1 MNRVRNGYLVS
12 DCGNKNQLVNFAKKN
27 AMKSHSGGLELAETR
42 GHELGAVAQLLKQSK
57 SVLRAGALH
66 DVRKSLVPKNMPV
79 KLNCVQRFRHTVG
92 RVEVG
97 LDVADLELARKVEGS
112 DVMKLDLDVL
122 GPLEK
127 SGSRRQLDSALIV
140 HLEQRSNTR
149 IHNL

>member
-1 MNRVRNGYLVS
+1 MDLREQKSTCKLSQKTV
-12 DCGNKNQLVNFAKKN
+12 
-27 AMKSHSGGLELAETR
+27 MKSRSGGLELAETR
-42 GHELGAVAQLLKQSK
+42 GHELGPVAQLLKQRK

-66 DVRKSLVPKNMPV
+66 DVRESLVPKNMPV
-79 KLNCVQRFRHTVG
+79 KLNCVQRLRHTVG

-97 LDVADLELARKVEGS
+97 LDVANLELARKVEGS
-112 DVMKLDLDVL
+112 DVVKLDLDVL
-122 GPLEK
+122 SPLEK

>member
-1 MNRVRNGYLVS
+1 MTIIINVVACLASR
-12 DCGNKNQLVNFAKKN
+12 A
-27 AMKSHSGGLELAETR
+27 GLASPAGQT
-42 GHELGAVAQLLKQSK
+42 GPAGPVGPVAQLLKQRK

-66 DVRKSLVPKNMPV
+66 DVRESLVPKNMPV
-79 KLNCVQRFRHTVG
+79 KLNCVQRLRHTVG

-97 LDVADLELARKVEGS
+97 LDVSDLELARKVEGS

-122 GPLEK
+122 RPLEK

>member
-1 MNRVRNGYLVS
+1 
-12 DCGNKNQLVNFAKKN
+12 
-27 AMKSHSGGLELAETR
+27 MKSRSGGLELAETR
-42 GHELGAVAQLLKQSK
+42 GHELGPVAQLLKQRK
-57 SVLRAGALH
+57 SVLKAGALH
-66 DVRKSLVPKNMPV
+66 DVRESLVPKNMPV
-79 KLNCVQRFRHTVG
+79 KLNCVQRLRHTVG

-97 LDVADLELARKVEGS
+97 LDVSNLELARKVEGS

-122 GPLEK
+122 SPLEK

>member
-1 MNRVRNGYLVS
+1 
-12 DCGNKNQLVNFAKKN
+12 
-27 AMKSHSGGLELAETR
+27 MKSRSGGLELAETR
-42 GHELGAVAQLLKQSK
+42 GHELGPVAQLLKQRK

-66 DVRKSLVPKNMPV
+66 DVRESLVPKNMPV
-79 KLNCVQRFRHTVG
+79 KLNCVQRLRHTVG

-97 LDVADLELARKVEGS
+97 LDVANLELARKVEGS
-112 DVMKLDLDVL
+112 DVMKLDLDML
-122 GPLEK
+122 SLLEK

>member
-1 MNRVRNGYLVS
+1 
-12 DCGNKNQLVNFAKKN
+12 
-27 AMKSHSGGLELAETR
+27 MKLSRKAVVKSRSGGLELAETR
-42 GHELGAVAQLLKQSK
+42 GHELGAVAQLSKQSK

-66 DVRKSLVPKNMPV
+66 DVRESLVPKNMPV
-79 KLNCVQRFRHTVG
+79 KLNCVQRLRHTVG

-97 LDVADLELARKVEGS
+97 LDVANLELARKVEGS
-112 DVMKLDLDVL
+112 DVVKLDLDVL
-122 GPLEK
+122 SPLEK

>member
-1 MNRVRNGYLVS
+1 
-12 DCGNKNQLVNFAKKN
+12 
-27 AMKSHSGGLELAETR
+27 MKSRSGGLELAETR
-42 GHELGAVAQLLKQSK
+42 GHELGPVAQPLKQSK

-66 DVRKSLVPKNMPV
+66 DVRESLMPKNMPV
-79 KLNCVQRFRHTVG
+79 KLNCVQWLRHTVG

-97 LDVADLELARKVEGS
+97 LDVANLELARKVEGS
-112 DVMKLDLDVL
+112 DVMKLDLDVFR
-122 GPLEK
+122 PLEK